1 MVLPQREDW
10 GIGINIG
17 NEFYEL
23 VVKLTTLTTRVG
35 TPKKSFS
42 TMPNDKNRTVWSSDQ
57 GDQRK
62 TGPTGVVRSL
72 PPQQQTIYLHRES
85 KGRGGKTVTL
95 VKNLVLSEDDLKS
108 LAKQLKQVC
117 GTGGTFKDGVIEIQG
132 EHREKIAEVLKQMG
146 YKVKIAGG

>member
-1 MVLPQREDW
+1 
-10 GIGINIG
+10 
-17 NEFYEL
+17 
-23 VVKLTTLTTRVG
+23 
-35 TPKKSFS
+35 
-42 TMPNDKNRTVWSSDQ
+42 MPNDKNRTVWSSDH

-62 TGPTGVVRSL
+62 AGSTRAVKSL

-95 VKNLVLSEDDLKS
+95 VKGLVLSDDDLKS

-117 GTGGTFKDGVIEIQG
+117 GTGGTFKDGIIEIQG
-132 EHREKIAEVLKQMG
+132 EHREKIAEFLKQIG